1 MVVDGGRYGFSMN
14 RRLNICYLLES
25 TELSGGVRVVLD
37 QARALSA
44 RGHAVRVLALRG
56 DHAWYPHPVTLDY
69 VESFTG
75 AAALLK
81 PQVVIATFWTT
92 VAPALDCRAALTVHL
107 CQGLEWECPEY
118 GNIAAQ
124 IDAAY
129 RHPIPKLTVGSWLD
143 EKLHRHYGTETFPV
157 ACIGQCV
164 DARLYHPLPALR
176 QWLRQWR
183 RQPARLLVPG
193 LFESSVKGIRDALR
207 SVEILRNEGRA
218 LHLTRV
224 SSLPQN
230 SAECAITTVD
240 DYHQAVSP
248 TRMAQL
254 YHQADIVLTP
264 SYAAE
269 GFGLPFAEALASG
282 TAVVATAIPSYLSLD
297 SRHDY
302 ACFVPEGDAAALA
315 AAVRD
320 LLDNSSRR
328 VRMARRGAALLRGR
342 YSAEAVAVRLEQAL
356 AAWLA
361 HRE

>member
-1 MVVDGGRYGFSMN
+1 MN

-37 QARALSA
+37 QARALAA

-56 DHAWYPHPVTLDY
+56 DHAWYPYPVTLDY
-69 VESFTG
+69 VESFAG
-75 AAALLK
+75 AAAIHQ

-118 GNIAAQ
+118 GDIAAR

-143 EKLHRHYGTETFPV
+143 EKLRRHYGAETFPISCV
-157 ACIGQCV
+157 GQCV
-164 DARLYHPLPALR
+164 DTRLYHPSSALR
-176 QWLRQWR
+176 QWLRGWR
-183 RQPARLLVPG
+183 RRTPHVLVPG
-193 LFESSVKGIRDALR
+193 LFESSVKGIRDALQA
-207 SVEILRNEGRA
+207 VAALRDEGRT

-230 SAECAITTVD
+230 VAECAITTVD

-248 TRMAQL
+248 ARMAQL
-254 YHQADIVLTP
+254 YHQADMVLTP
-264 SYAAE
+264 SYGAE

-302 ACFVPEGDAAALA
+302 ACFVPPGDTVALA
-315 AAVRD
+315 SAMRG
-320 LLDNSSRR
+320 LLDNPSRR
-328 VRMARRGAALLRGR
+328 IRMARRGAALLRGR
-342 YSAEAVAVRLEQAL
+342 YSAEAVAARLEQAL
-356 AAWLA
+356 SAWLA
-361 HRE
+361 VS